1 MFTPYSQQ
9 NFYSIARRKV
19 VMTNIEIVLCPEDK
33 KKPKPKDEELGFGK
47 YFTDHMF
54 IQEYSNGAWQQ
65 PKIVPYQNICLE
77 PSALVFHYGQE
88 IFEGMKAYPH
98 PDGSIYLFRPEKNA
112 QRFNLSAKRM
122 CMPEVDEKLF
132 IEAIAELVKVDKE
145 WVPKSQG
152 TSLYIRP
159 TMIATEPALGVHPS
173 SQYLFYVILSPV
185 GPYFKEGFKP
195 VKIYV
200 ATQHVRATPGGTG
213 EAKTGGNYA
222 ATLYETKIAKEKGYS
237 QVLWLDALERR
248 FVEEVGAMN
257 IMFVIDGEIYTPPL
271 DGTIL
276 HGNTRDAVIKLATDL
291 GYKVHEEPIDVN
303 ILVDQIEQGR
313 CTEAFGTGTAAS
325 ITPVG
330 ELFYQEKSYIINN
343 FEVGPITKHLYE
355 ELIGIQMGT
364 KPDKYGWMYKIV

>member
-1 MFTPYSQQ
+1 M
-9 NFYSIARRKV
+9 NGK
-19 VMTNIEIVLCPEDK
+19 NIQVTYCPEAK
-33 KKPKPKDEELGFGK
+33 RKPKPQDSELGFGK

-54 IQEYSNGAWQQ
+54 IQEYINNEWQTPQ
-65 PKIVPYQNICLE
+65 IVPYQNISLD
-77 PSALVFHYGQE
+77 PSALVLHYGQE
-88 IFEGMKAYPH
+88 IFEGMKAYPNSN
-98 PDGSIYLFRPEKNA
+98 GSVYLFRPHKNA
-112 QRFNLSAKRM
+112 QRFNFSARRM
-122 CMPEVDEKLF
+122 CMPEVDEELF
-132 IEAIAELVKVDKE
+132 IEAISTLVKIDKD
-145 WVPKSQG
+145 WIPRSPG

-159 TMIATEPALGVHPS
+159 TMIATEAALGVHPS
-173 SQYLFYVILSPV
+173 NKYLFYVILSPV

-200 ATQHVRATPGGTG
+200 ASQHVRATPGGTG

-222 ATLYETKIAKEKGYS
+222 ATLYETKIAQSLGYS

-276 HGNTRDAVIKLATDL
+276 HGNTREAVLELAKDL
-291 GYKVHEEPIDVN
+291 GYKTHEEPIDIN
-303 ILVDQIEQGR
+303 ILVEEIKQDR

-325 ITPVG
+325 ITPIG
-330 ELFYQEKSYIINN
+330 ELYYRETKYVING

-355 ELIGIQMGT
+355 ELIGIQTGT
-364 KPDKYGWMYKIV
+364 KPDRFNWMYKIF